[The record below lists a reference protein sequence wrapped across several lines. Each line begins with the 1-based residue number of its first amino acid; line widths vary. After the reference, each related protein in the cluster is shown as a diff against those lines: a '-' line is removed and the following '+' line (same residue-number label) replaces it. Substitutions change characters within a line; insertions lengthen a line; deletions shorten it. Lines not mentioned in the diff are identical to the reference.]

1 MSWYV
6 NKPLAL
12 SSLALPYPDM
22 HLPRSQII
30 APGSQT
36 TLAQLG
42 LPESFTPAR
51 LRISTRMFPAEKS
64 GEWEP
69 LKVREKKN
77 SKPSQTATSDVNG
90 GQDAQSGNGLQVI
103 TNDVELETT
112 YEEDP
117 STDEGAVYPLKGG
130 RVVNWSCFFALLT
143 HVYNTLSPPF
153 HTPIIVISQPAWTEQ
168 DLETLTQFFFEKFK
182 TPAFCLMDSALTT
195 CYAYGLSTATVIDIG
210 YEKCDVTAVSD
221 FLVTSLGRGTAIE
234 GCGGVGMTQKLF
246 ELLGSKGFTKE
257 MCEQLKRS
265 AICEVLPPNASLPAE
280 ADGANGAV
288 NGTTNSIAAASTGH
302 AANGQRGSVSG
313 QIGLP
318 RGPGLGTEVG
328 EEDQDR
334 DIQEGEDNDGVLD
347 VASIVVSG
355 KTSEFLAKKER
366 EKAERAAAK
375 KAAAD
380 AASAP
385 KPTRLPNSQRPKA
398 TFHYEERRST
408 EELNE
413 NAKRANED
421 ETAQEVG
428 DSKRQ
433 RTPEP
438 ATDAVESTAMNRK
451 EEKRRNKYT
460 SEFVRKDIEVGT
472 ERFRAAER
480 ILDRVADS
488 VHRCVLSVP
497 EVSRRS
503 ELWDSMI
510 ILGNGS
516 KTRGITK
523 VHYLTI

>member
-1 MSWYV
+1 
-6 NKPLAL
+6 
-12 SSLALPYPDM
+12 
-22 HLPRSQII
+22 
-30 APGSQT
+30 
-36 TLAQLG
+36 
-42 LPESFTPAR
+42 
-51 LRISTRMFPAEKS
+51 MFPAEKS

-69 LKVREKKN
+69 LKVREKRIR
-77 SKPSQTATSDVNG
+77 KPTQTATSDVDG
-90 GQDAQSGNGLQVI
+90 GQDAQSRNGPEVSA
-103 TNDVELETT
+103 NDFEQETI
-112 YEEDP
+112 YEEDR

-195 CYAYGLSTATVIDIG
+195 CYAYGLSTATIIDIG
-210 YEKCDVTAVSD
+210 YEKCDITAVSD

-234 GCGGVGMTQKLF
+234 GCGGEGMTQKLF

-265 AICEVLPPNASLPAE
+265 AICEVLPPNAPLPVE

-288 NGTTNSIAAASTGH
+288 NGTTHPGGAASAGN
-302 AANGQRGSVSG
+302 AASGQRGSVSG
-313 QIGLP
+313 PIGLP
-318 RGPGLGTEVG
+318 RGPGFGTEIG

-334 DIQEGEDNDGVLD
+334 DIRDGEDNDGVLD

-366 EKAERAAAK
+366 EKAEKAAAK

-385 KPTRLPNSQRPKA
+385 KPARLPNSQRPKA
-398 TFHYEERRST
+398 TFHYEERRSA
-408 EELNE
+408 EEVNE
-413 NAKRANED
+413 NGRRANKD
-421 ETAQEVG
+421 ETAQQVE
-428 DSKRQ
+428 DSNRQ
-433 RTPEP
+433 TTPEP
-438 ATDAVESTAMNRK
+438 GADAVENTAIDRK
-451 EEKRRNKYT
+451 EERRRNKDT

-472 ERFRAAER
+472 ERFKAAES

-497 EVSRRS
+497 EVNRRS

-510 ILGNGS
+510 IVGNGS
-516 KTRGITK
+516 KIRGIRK
-523 VHYLTI
+523 VLYLTM